1 MKTFLLAL
9 LINVLFFIHPYLSF
23 SDPTISVTIT
33 EVNPAARTYYD
44 LQSIGSSFMIE
55 ANPSN
60 VQEMH
65 ACFMVSSD
73 HGPAYTNRNIRYFYT
88 PNGGVTWDY
97 IGEVAQT
104 RAGYPSLGITN
115 DSRAIIMA
123 NSSDLGGL
131 RSYMYVD
138 VFAGAGTW
146 ITLDPGNANLFSPV
160 FPVCAVNRN
169 NNKVF
174 FTSGN
179 YRNACTN
186 LNSPGTFLGYTYVDT
201 ASQPLICAVGV
212 SATGKVGISFI
223 TTEYTNVPPGSV
235 KFTESTDEGI
245 TWSAPVNIWT
255 ANYQTDSLAALR
267 GLDCAYNGDTAN
279 VVFEVCKRTPD
290 GSYNPR
296 SISKIMF
303 WSPNINSG
311 IPVIVDTAIGMN
323 GTNPINDLYTSV
335 CRPVLG
341 YSTDG
346 YSILTAFCKA
356 RSDTDIA
363 GNNYFDIY
371 STLTTN
377 GGVNWKRPAAVTNI
391 SGPLTDNRYVSSS
404 NKNSLIT
411 SGGIYHFL
419 VLQQDSI
426 PGSSVNGSRESI
438 SKMMFAKVEHIFGL
452 GVSNIHSEIPE
463 EFSLRQNYPNPFNP
477 VTQIE
482 FSIPR
487 TSGVK
492 IKIYNTIGEIVSII
506 VSERFIAG
514 AYKTDFNA
522 SELSSGVYYYV
533 MEYTEEITG
542 RRNSIARK
550 MVLIK

>member
-9 LINVLFFIHPYLSF
+9 LHFAVILIHPYLSF
-23 SDPTISVTIT
+23 STPTFTVTIS

-44 LQSIGSSFMIE
+44 LQSLGSSFMIE
-55 ANPSN
+55 TNPNN

-65 ACFMVSSD
+65 ACFMVSTD
-73 HGPAYTNRNIRYFYT
+73 PGPAYTNRNIRYFYT
-88 PNGGVTWDY
+88 SNGGVTWDY

-123 NSSDLGGL
+123 NSSDQGGL

-160 FPVCAVNRN
+160 FPVCAVNSN

-186 LNSPGTFLGYTYVDT
+186 LNSPGTFLGYTIVDT

-212 SATGKVGISFI
+212 AASGKIGISYI

-235 KFTESTDEGI
+235 KFTESTDEGM

-279 VVFEVCKRTPD
+279 VVFEICKRTPD

-303 WSPNINSG
+303 WSQVINNA
-311 IPVIVDTAIGMN
+311 IPVIVDSAPGLN
-323 GTNPINDLYTSV
+323 GSNPTNDVFSSA

-341 YSTDG
+341 YPVNG
-346 YSILTAFCKA
+346 WGVLIAYCKA
-356 RSDTDIA
+356 RNDTDNV

-371 STLTTN
+371 STLSAN
-377 GGVNWKRPAAVTNI
+377 GGSNWKIPEAVTNNN
-391 SGPLTDNRYVSSS
+391 GPLTDNRFVSCS
-404 NKNSLIT
+404 NKNNFIT
-411 SGGIYHFL
+411 GGGVYHIIVF
-419 VLQQDSI
+419 QQDSI
-426 PGSSVNGSRESI
+426 AGSSVNGSAASV
-438 SKMMFAKVEHIFGL
+438 SKMMFAKVEHLFGL
-452 GVSNIHSEIPE
+452 GVSNINSEIPE

-477 VTQIE
+477 ATQIE
-482 FSIPR
+482 FNVAK
-487 TSGVK
+487 TSNVK
-492 IKIYNTIGEIVSII
+492 IKIYNSIGELISVIA
-506 VSERFIAG
+506 SERFIPG
-514 AYKTDFNA
+514 TYKADFIA
-522 SELSSGVYYYV
+522 SELSSGVYYYI
-533 MEYTEEITG
+533 MEYTEEISG
-542 RRNSIARK
+542 RQNSISRK
-550 MVLIK
+550 MVLVK